1 VIENGD
7 SNSMN
12 IKDLSHERELAKVL
26 INIKNK
32 NTARFDPSF
41 KCGFGLLYQEIDGH
55 RFEEQLKF
63 FEHLENIGIVKGEP
77 SGSVLKCNFCNS
89 FNFCISP
96 VCTFCSSAN
105 IIRGTAIQHDLCSNI
120 DFDYKYLKA
129 DNTLVCEKCNKSLKA
144 IGVDYSK
151 LGYFYKCLACK
162 AMLPSVEQQYM
173 CLGCGH
179 ISNQDEVQLQQI
191 YSYKV
196 ELEKLSEM
204 LNNGNYMFSVVEELE
219 RIGVKSIFS
228 GTLTGISKIQHTF
241 ALVVYDKDDIPT
253 LVVDTIVSGNTI
265 EETLVFSF
273 IARCLDVKIQNR
285 ILLAIPAMRKN
296 LRELANSQGIIV
308 IDSETKDEAVLEIVQ
323 TITQICNKIEIAK

>member
-1 VIENGD
+1 
-7 SNSMN
+7 MT
-12 IKDLSHERELAKVL
+12 IKDLRHEQELSKVL

-41 KCGFGLLYQEIDGH
+41 ECGFGFLYQEIDDH

-63 FEHLENIGIVKGEP
+63 FEHLENIGVVKGEP
-77 SGSVLKCNFCNS
+77 SSSVLKCNFCNS
-89 FNFCISP
+89 FNFCIRP

-196 ELEKLSEM
+196 ELEKLSEI

-219 RIGVKSIFS
+219 RIGVKSVFS

-253 LVVDTIVSGNTI
+253 LVVDTIESGNTI

-285 ILLAIPAMRKN
+285 ILLAIPAMSKN

-308 IDSETKDEAVLEIVQ
+308 IDSETKDEAVLETVQ
-323 TITQICNKIEIAK
+323 TIAQICNKIEIAK